1 MSKHNYNRGTAALY
15 KWCPVWFL
23 HTVFALI
30 KRKVNKFDLTI
41 VLEIVLFKSSL
52 LKAIYL
58 SCWFEKQVDV
68 TTEKLVGVCQ
78 L

>member
-1 MSKHNYNRGTAALY
+1 MIFTNCFRFNKKKSKQ
-15 KWCPVWFL
+15 
-23 HTVFALI
+23 I
-30 KRKVNKFDLTI
+30 DLTI

-68 TTEKLVGVCQ
+68 TTEKLVGVWFKQ